1 MHEIRAARLNMTSID
16 VRIVRGVGLLLLYS
30 FIFWRLFKN
39 NRGNRVIQCG
49 SIALMLFMAMM
60 ALMRIPNFP
69 VDVVAWLGLALFL
82 LCLLTMFFL
91 LQQGYRALR
100 SRKSPEHLR

>member
-1 MHEIRAARLNMTSID
+1 MSLNMKPIDAHTETVLRSI
-16 VRIVRGVGLLLLYS
+16 GVFVLYS
-30 FIFWRLFKN
+30 FILWRLFKSN
-39 NRGNRVIQCG
+39 QGNRVIQCG
-49 SIALMLFMAMM
+49 SIALMLLMAMTV
-60 ALMRIPNFP
+60 LMRIPHVP

-100 SRKSPEHLR
+100 NRWMRSRTE